1 MERQAKKKGVRIE
14 HVTEKKFTSSKVVKE
29 TTQSYGDAW
38 SIEDEVSYKYQL
50 INDDSSPTNFKIIGS
65 GSYGN
70 VYEAIVKDTGKRVA
84 IKSIHSIF
92 DDLVD

>member
-1 MERQAKKKGVRIE
+1 MLQP
-14 HVTEKKFTSSKVVKE
+14 S
-29 TTQSYGDAW
+29 
-38 SIEDEVSYKYQL
+38 L
-50 INDDSSPTNFKIIGS
+50 NDLYSPTNFKIIGS